1 MKVSIEDSLIN
12 HYDYLTPMTMQK
24 LSHPYLFIIGIDVS
38 KESLDVCLIRL
49 ADGQLLYVKINNNMQ
64 GFQKMKTWLKSHG
77 CQLEADTLVCME
89 HTGLYTR
96 RLVHYM
102 LSRQV
107 HVWLE
112 SSLQIKRSI
121 GLQRGKDDKIDAQR
135 IAKYAL
141 LHQAQANLVSVSGL
155 TLEKLKDLQANR
167 NRLKKALQSI
177 KTTIEELLL
186 VDPASGKTLQ
196 RVNKDAIKGLEKSLE
211 QVEEKMSE
219 FIEAD
224 PELKKKYDLVTT
236 IKGVGK
242 VLAITLLV
250 YTDGFSKMVDG
261 RKLACYCGVA
271 PFEYRSGTSVLGK
284 TGVSKF
290 ANKEL
295 KRILYLV
302 SMNSVQYNQELKAY
316 FERKVQE
323 GKPKMSILN
332 AIQNKILHQIVAVV
346 KRGTPYQLKLDKK

>member
-1 MKVSIEDSLIN
+1 MKTILPSPIYAFVV
-12 HYDYLTPMTMQK
+12 
-24 LSHPYLFIIGIDVS
+24 GIDVS
-38 KESLDVCLIRL
+38 KESLDVCLIRV
-49 ADGQLLYVKINNNMQ
+49 ADKQFCYQKINNNMQ
-64 GFQKMKTWLKSHG
+64 GFQKMKVWLKTYG
-77 CQLEADTLVCME
+77 CELESETLVCME

-96 RLVHYM
+96 RLVHYLM
-102 LSRQV
+102 SRQV

-112 SSLQIKRSI
+112 TPLQIKRSI
-121 GLQRGKDDKIDAQR
+121 GLARGKDDKIDSER
-135 IAKYAL
+135 IARYAFV
-141 LHQAQANLVSVSGL
+141 HQDKAVLVNLSGL
-155 TLEKLKDLQANR
+155 TIEKLKDLQANR
-167 NRLKKALQSI
+167 NRLLKALNSI
-177 KTTIEELLL
+177 KTTVKEMLS
-186 VDPASGKTLQ
+186 VDAASGKTLQ

-224 PELKKKYDLVTT
+224 EELKRKYDLVTS

-250 YTDGFSKMVDG
+250 YTQGFAKMDDG

-271 PFEYRSGTSVLGK
+271 PFEYRSGSSVFGK

-302 SMNSVQYNQELKAY
+302 SMSSIQYNGELKAY
-316 FERKVQE
+316 FKRKVEE
-323 GKPKMSILN
+323 GKPKMSVLN
-332 AIQNKILHQIVAVV
+332 AVQNKLLHQIVAVV
-346 KRGTPYQLKLDKK
+346 KRGTPYVEKIG

>member
-1 MKVSIEDSLIN
+1 MK
-12 HYDYLTPMTMQK
+12 K
-24 LSHPYLFIIGIDVS
+24 LSHPYQFILGIDVS
-38 KESLDVCLIRL
+38 KESLEICLIRL
-49 ADGQLLYVKINNNMQ
+49 ADGQLFHLKINNNMQ

-77 CQLEADTLVCME
+77 CELETDTLACLE

-96 RLVHYM
+96 RLVHYL

-107 HVWLE
+107 AVWLE

-141 LHQAQANLVSVSGL
+141 LHLSQANLVNLSGL
-155 TLEKLKDLQANR
+155 TLEKLKDLQSNR

-177 KTTIEELLL
+177 KTTIQELLL

-196 RVNKDAIKGLEKSLE
+196 RVNKEAIRGLEKSLE
-211 QVEEKMSE
+211 QVEVKMSE
-219 FIEAD
+219 FIEKD
-224 PELKKKYDLVTT
+224 EELKKKYDLVTT

-242 VLAITLLV
+242 VLAITLLI
-250 YTDGFSKMVDG
+250 YTEGFTKMTDG

-271 PFEYRSGTSVLGK
+271 PFEYRSGSSVLGK
-284 TGVSKF
+284 AGVSKF

-295 KRILYLV
+295 KKILYLV
-302 SMNSVQYNQELKAY
+302 SINSVRYTQELKTY
-316 FERKVQE
+316 FKRKVEE
-323 GKPKMSILN
+323 GKPKMSVLN
-332 AIQNKILHQIVAVV
+332 VIQNKLLHQIVAVV
-346 KRGTPYQLKLDKK
+346 KRGTPYVEKLDKV

>member
-1 MKVSIEDSLIN
+1 ME
-12 HYDYLTPMTMQK
+12 K
-24 LSHPYLFIIGIDVS
+24 LLHTHAFILGIDVS
-38 KESLDVCLIRL
+38 KESLDLCLIRL
-49 ADGQLLYVKINNNMQ
+49 ETGQLLYLKINNNMQ
-64 GFQKMKTWLKSHG
+64 GFQKMKTWLKSYG
-77 CQLEADTLVCME
+77 CELEADTLACME

-96 RLVHYM
+96 KLVHYL

-107 HVWLE
+107 AVWLE

-141 LHQAQANLVSVSGL
+141 LHQAQANLVNISGL
-155 TLEKLKDLQANR
+155 TLEKLKDLQASR

-177 KTTIEELLL
+177 QTTIKELLL
-186 VDPASGKTLQ
+186 VDPTSGKTLQ
-196 RVNKDAIKGLEKSLE
+196 RVNKDAIKGLEKSLQ

-224 PELKKKYDLVTT
+224 PELKNKYDLVTT

-242 VLAITLLV
+242 VLAITLLI
-250 YTDGFSKMVDG
+250 YTEGFTKMTDG

-271 PFEYRSGTSVLGK
+271 PFEYRSGTSILGK

-295 KRILYLV
+295 KKILYLV
-302 SMNSVQYNQELKAY
+302 SMNSVQYNQELKTY
-316 FERKVQE
+316 FKRKVEE
-323 GKPKMSILN
+323 GKPKMSVLN